1 MPSFNAKRALLTIY
15 PVYDVLHT
23 DFWLS
28 GLINQYFSYDNEIFS
43 GRNDLIRGT
52 CKKPVSVLLTSRIFL
67 KNDDFINILPKN
79 PCYL

>member
-1 MPSFNAKRALLTIY
+1 MPSFNANRALLTIY
-15 PVYDVLHT
+15 PVYDVLHA
-23 DFWLS
+23 DFRLS
-28 GLINQYFSYDNEIFS
+28 GLRNQYFRYDKEIFLE
-43 GRNDLIRGT
+43 RNDLIRGT